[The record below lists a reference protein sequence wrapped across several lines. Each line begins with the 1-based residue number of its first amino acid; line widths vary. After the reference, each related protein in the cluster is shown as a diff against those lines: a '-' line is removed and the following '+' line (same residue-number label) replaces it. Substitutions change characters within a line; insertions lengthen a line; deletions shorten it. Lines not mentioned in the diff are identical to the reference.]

1 MFSKISS
8 SLQLSSAI
16 HINGKCYFIII
27 KNITGKNILL
37 WQLALHQRQLSSFI
51 QKLMFR
57 AVFKKSYWKFLES
70 SNENS
75 SCRALLLIK
84 LHAGNSG
91 KLCKNKISPPYMC
104 SLFNTFKTAKRH
116 TRFFILKKT
125 KQVP

>member
-57 AVFKKSYWKFLES
+57 AVEKAIENFWK
-70 SNENS
+70 
-75 SCRALLLIK
+75 AQM
-84 LHAGNSG
+84 
-91 KLCKNKISPPYMC
+91 KIVAVEP
-104 SLFNTFKTAKRH
+104 
-116 TRFFILKKT
+116 FF
-125 KQVP
+125 